1 MTRTRLHIGCG
12 PQVLDG
18 WTNVDNQPYPGIDCV
33 LDVTLG
39 LPFTDV
45 EYIFAEH
52 FIEHLSYDDALNF
65 LRECRRVLAPDGV
78 LRLTTPNLDWVMAT
92 HYQRET
98 WTGDADAVAA
108 CFVVNR
114 AFRGW
119 GHQFL
124 YNRQS
129 LEAALQLAGFG
140 VFESCAFGESSRAVF
155 RGIERHETYPD
166 TPTIPHL
173 VVIEASGTSAGAD
186 ATTNEV
192 VAHFRRVIDIV

>member
-45 EYIFAEH
+45 EYVFAEH
-52 FIEHLSYDDALNF
+52 FIEHLAYDDALNF

-98 WTGDADAVAA
+98 WTGDAAAVEA

-129 LEAALQLAGFG
+129 LEATLRLAGFG
-140 VFESCAFGESSRAVF
+140 AFDSCAFGESSRAVF

-166 TPTIPHL
+166 TPTISHL

-186 ATTNEV
+186 GTTNEV